1 MASLDAPRG
10 AGSSH
15 LQVILWKVLFMAMED
30 WLRAAR
36 AEEQRLLGE
45 IMKTDLYR
53 QLEAVRA
60 VLAVYQGKTP
70 APPITTVAER
80 GSKTNVLN
88 VA

>member
-1 MASLDAPRG
+1 MA
-10 AGSSH
+10 
-15 LQVILWKVLFMAMED
+15 IED

-45 IMKTDLYR
+45 IMKTDLFK

-60 VLAVYQGKTP
+60 VLAVYQGKTLV
-70 APPITTVAER
+70 PPITTVAER
-80 GSKTNVLN
+80 GSKANVLN